1 MTDLDDLLSTT
12 TPEPVTAVSLVPG
25 RHQHTWTVC
34 TCGAQRDM
42 EAPRRGRSARR
53 LGGDTERRIERTYG
67 PRKVG
72 EFGDAVDLIG
82 RDFVWQSKATRDD
95 PPAWLAA
102 IVGPVIRPAPALVIR
117 CAAAMAPIAN
127 GRAPLVI
134 QTFVRRDGPK
144 DERTRDWIWVRALDW
159 VDLHGGLVPSVGAW
173 YVMDGR
179 TFLAVHGRDSEVP
192 A

>member
-1 MTDLDDLLSTT
+1 MTDLDALLATT
-12 TPEPVTAVSLVPG
+12 APEPVTAVSLVTG

-53 LGGDTERRIERTYG
+53 FGIEQERRIERVYG

-72 EFGDAVDLIG
+72 EFGDAIDLIG
-82 RDFVWQSKATRDD
+82 RDFSWQSKATHEL
-95 PPAWLAA
+95 PPAWMASL
-102 IVGPVIRPAPALVIR
+102 VGPTLRAPTSLVKS
-117 CAAAMAPIAN
+117 CAEAMAPIAN
-127 GRAPLVI
+127 GKAPLVI

-144 DERTRDWIWVRALDW
+144 DERTRDWVWVRALDW
-159 VDLHGGLVPSVGAW
+159 MHLHGGLCPSEDAW

-179 TFLAVHGRDSEVP
+179 TFLAVHGRDEG
-192 A
+192 